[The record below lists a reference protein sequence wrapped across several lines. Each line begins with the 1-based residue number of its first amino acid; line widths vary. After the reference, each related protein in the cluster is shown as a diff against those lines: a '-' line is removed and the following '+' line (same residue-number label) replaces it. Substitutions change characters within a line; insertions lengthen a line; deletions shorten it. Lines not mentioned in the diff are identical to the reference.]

1 MAIKSIEIYVEK
13 KKTHD
18 IDHAYISASFYVKN
32 IYEFNELKSAYLNDI
47 GNEFEQLFK
56 EVQDAEAVG
65 LNW

>member
-18 IDHAYISASFYVKN
+18 IDQAYISASFYVKN

-56 EVQDAEAVG
+56 EVQYAEAVG